1 MGESGI
7 MFFGRFDR
15 SLDNKGRLSVPAKFK
30 SSLTSVCY
38 IMKGFDGALAIYNED
53 EFLKLWEEVKNLPF
67 NKTNNRKYIRS
78 QLATVCE
85 LEIDGSNRIQ
95 IPQELLTRYSIGKDV
110 SVIGVG
116 NHLELWDK
124 AKYEQYELESEQEFD
139 DIAENIEKE

>member
-1 MGESGI
+1 

-15 SLDNKGRLSVPAKFK
+15 ILDNKGRLSIPSKIRG
-30 SSLTSVCY
+30 SLTEVCY

-53 EFLKLWEEVKNLPF
+53 EFQRMWEEVRNLPF
-67 NKTNNRKYIRS
+67 NKTNNRKYIRA
-78 QLATVCE
+78 QLATACE

-124 AKYEQYELESEQEFD
+124 AKYEQYELDSEKEFD
-139 DIAENIEKE
+139 EIAENIEKE

>member
-15 SLDNKGRLSVPAKFK
+15 SLDNKGRLAIPAKMV
-30 SSLTSVCY
+30 SSLTQKCY

-53 EFLKLWEEVKNLPF
+53 EFQRMWEEVRNLPF
-67 NKTNNRKYIRS
+67 NKSNNRKYIRA
-78 QLATVCE
+78 QLATAFE

-116 NHLELWDK
+116 NHLELWDRS
-124 AKYEQYELESEQEFD
+124 AYEKYESDSENEFD
-139 DIAENIEKE
+139 KIAENIEKE